1 MRIKQAFSGWWA
13 TGHPWPF
20 KSHWYYW
27 YTGRKSIAI
36 LSMIVSILVTTLCLT
51 LALGCSIWGIV
62 VAILLDSAGFWLT
75 AVYVFVLRSS
85 IPELAQGQMDALIA
99 THLVLPML
107 FGLFVTRASTFLVAK
122 ALAIKAKGPGPALQ
136 HV

>member
-1 MRIKQAFSGWWA
+1 MTMKQTFSGWWA

-27 YTGRKSIAI
+27 YTGRKSVAI
-36 LSMIVSILVTTLCLT
+36 LSMILSILVTTLCLT

-85 IPELAQGQMDALIA
+85 IPELAQGQVDALIV
-99 THLVLPML
+99 TQLVLPML
-107 FGLFVTRASTFLVAK
+107 FGLFVTRVSTFLVAK
-122 ALAIKAKGPGPALQ
+122 ALAIQAKGPGPALQ

>member
-1 MRIKQAFSGWWA
+1 M
-13 TGHPWPF
+13 
-20 KSHWYYW
+20 
-27 YTGRKSIAI
+27 I
-36 LSMIVSILVTTLCLT
+36 LSILVTTLCLT

-107 FGLFVTRASTFLVAK
+107 LGLFVTRASTFLVAK
-122 ALAIKAKGPGPALQ
+122 ALAVKAKDPEPALQ